1 MNAPTFADW
10 ALVFLQGLYRAQIA
24 LARVLHA
31 LGLTGDADGQ
41 AAWPWTH
48 RIALET
54 LRIDAGLTRQLAFAA
69 AATTLAVV
77 LACIAL
83 ASRKWRVAS
92 ALAALA
98 VAWFAPWPP
107 SSLWLSPAVPTS
119 FQRDP
124 APFSVSNVMRGAHL
138 YAQHCAACH
147 GADGRGEGP
156 LAATLSHWPPTF
168 AGALLAR
175 RLDGELFWR
184 VRRGTR
190 DEHGVSTMPG
200 FAATLGPQDTWALL
214 DYLKALAAGSG
225 AQAEGAWPVP
235 VPLPALDVRCGTAAP
250 QSLERWREGL
260 RVRIV
265 ALAPGATPPPEDARW
280 QTLLVTASGTPPAAQ
295 AAGTARADCVASTP
309 DAWLAFA
316 TIAGVAPDALGGTQ
330 LLADRRGWLRARA
343 LPGSAGWSDADLL
356 CRSVATARPA
366 VPAVPAANGD
376 PLTALLLRVDTEP
389 VRDVQA
395 GLPH

>member
-1 MNAPTFADW
+1 MSAPPFADW
-10 ALVFLQGLYRAQIA
+10 TLVFLQWLYRAQVA
-24 LARVLHA
+24 LARLLHA
-31 LGLTGDADGQ
+31 AGLTGDADGQ
-41 AAWPWTH
+41 AAWPWAH

-54 LRIDAGLTRQLAFAA
+54 LRIDAGLTRQLAFAC
-69 AATTLAVV
+69 AATTLAAL

-83 ASRKWRVAS
+83 ASRKWRFAS
-92 ALAALA
+92 AIAALA

-107 SSLWLSPAVPTS
+107 LSLWLSPAVPTS

-124 APFSVSNVMRGAHL
+124 APFSISNVMRGTHL

-147 GADGRGEGP
+147 GEDGRGEGP
-156 LAATLSHWPPTF
+156 LAATLAHWPPTF

-184 VRRGTR
+184 VRHGMR
-190 DEHGVSTMPG
+190 DEHGASTMPG
-200 FAATLGPQDTWALL
+200 FAATLDPQDTWAVL

-235 VPLPALDVRCGTAAP
+235 VALPALDVRCGNDTP
-250 QSLERWREGL
+250 QPLERWRAGQ

-265 ALAPGATPPPEDARW
+265 ALAPDALPPPEDARW
-280 QTLLVTASGTPPAAQ
+280 QTLLVTPHG
-295 AAGTARADCVASTP
+295 ARAQPAGNLRANCVAATP
-309 DAWLAFA
+309 DAWQAFA
-316 TIAGVAPDALGGTQ
+316 TIAGVPADALGGTQ

-356 CRSVATARPA
+356 CRSDTAAPKNPRTVRAT
-366 VPAVPAANGD
+366 NGD
-376 PLTALLLRVDTEP
+376 PLTALLLRVDADP

>member
-1 MNAPTFADW
+1 MNAPPFADW
-10 ALVFLQGLYRAQIA
+10 TLVFLQLLYRAQIA
-24 LARVLHA
+24 LARGLHA
-31 LGLTGDADGQ
+31 IGLTGDADGQ
-41 AAWPWTH
+41 AAWPWAH

-54 LRIDAGLTRQLAFAA
+54 LRIDAGLTRQLAFACI
-69 AATTLAVV
+69 ATALAVA
-77 LACIAL
+77 LAGVAL
-83 ASRKWRVAS
+83 ASRKWRFAS
-92 ALAALA
+92 AIAALA

-107 SSLWLSPAVPTS
+107 SSLWLTPAVPTS

-156 LAATLSHWPPTF
+156 LAATLALWPPTF

-184 VRRGTR
+184 VRHGTR
-190 DEHGVSTMPG
+190 DERGAATMPG
-200 FAATLGPQDTWALL
+200 FASTLGPQDTWAVL

-235 VPLPALDVRCGTAAP
+235 VPLPALDVRCGDAAP
-250 QSLERWREGL
+250 QPLDRWREGQ

-265 ALAPGATPPPEDARW
+265 ALAPGVAPPPEDARW
-280 QTLLVTASGTPPAAQ
+280 QTLLVTASGTSVPVAT
-295 AAGTARADCVASTP
+295 GTRANCVASTP

-343 LPGSAGWSDADLL
+343 LPGSAGWSDADLM
-356 CRSVATARPA
+356 CRSDAAARPA
-366 VPAVPAANGD
+366 TTAVTTGSSD
-376 PLTALLLRVDTEP
+376 PLTALLLRVDAEP

>member
-1 MNAPTFADW
+1 MNAPTFSDW
-10 ALVFLQGLYRAQIA
+10 ALLFLQGLYRAQVA
-24 LARVLHA
+24 LSRVLHA
-31 LGLTGDADGQ
+31 IGLTGDADGQ
-41 AAWPWTH
+41 PAWPWAR

-54 LRIDAGLTRQLAFAA
+54 LRIDAGLTRQLAFAV
-69 AATTLAVV
+69 AATTLAAV

-83 ASRKWRVAS
+83 ALRKRRVTS
-92 ALAALA
+92 ALAVLAALA

-107 SSLWLSPAVPTS
+107 ASLWLSPAVPTS

-138 YAQHCAACH
+138 YAQHCVACH
-147 GADGRGEGP
+147 GVDGRGEGP
-156 LAATLSHWPPTF
+156 LAATLPHWPPTF

-184 VRRGTR
+184 VRHGTR
-190 DEHGVSTMPG
+190 DERGAPTMPG
-200 FAATLGPQDTWALL
+200 FAATLGPRDTWAVL

-235 VPLPALDVRCGTAAP
+235 VPLPALDVRCGSAAP
-250 QSLERWREGL
+250 QPLDRWRAGQ

-280 QTLLVTASGTPPAAQ
+280 QTLLVTASGTPVAQ

-316 TIAGVAPDALGGTQ
+316 TIAGVTPAALGGTQ

-356 CRSVATARPA
+356 CRSDATARPA
-366 VPAVPAANGD
+366 VPAANGD
-376 PLTALLLRVDTEP
+376 ALTALLLRVDTEP

>member
-1 MNAPTFADW
+1 MNAPSFADW
-10 ALVFLQGLYRAQIA
+10 ALVFLQGLYRTQIA

-31 LGLTGDADGQ
+31 LGLTSDADGQ
-41 AAWPWTH
+41 AAWPWAH

-54 LRIDAGLTRQLAFAA
+54 LRIDAGLTRQLAL
-69 AATTLAVV
+69 AATATALAIV
-77 LACIAL
+77 LACIAV
-83 ASRKWRVAS
+83 ASHKWRVTS

-156 LAATLSHWPPTF
+156 LAATLTHWPPTF

-184 VRRGTR
+184 VRHGTR
-190 DEHGVSTMPG
+190 DEHGASTMPG
-200 FAATLGPQDTWALL
+200 FAATLGPQDTWAVL

-235 VPLPALDVRCGTAAP
+235 VPLPALDVRCGNAAP
-250 QSLERWREGL
+250 QPLDHWREGQ

-265 ALAPGATPPPEDARW
+265 ALAPGATPPTEDPRW
-280 QTLLVTASGTPPAAQ
+280 QTLLVMARGTPLAQ
-295 AAGTARADCVASTP
+295 PTGPARADCVASTP

-356 CRSVATARPA
+356 CRSDAARPT
-366 VPAVPAANGD
+366 VPAATGD

>member
-1 MNAPTFADW
+1 MNAPPFADW
-10 ALVFLQGLYRAQIA
+10 ALVFLQLLYRAQIA
-24 LARVLHA
+24 LARGLHA

-41 AAWPWTH
+41 AAWPWAH

-54 LRIDAGLTRQLAFAA
+54 LRIDAGLTRQLAFACI
-69 AATTLAVV
+69 ATALAVV
-77 LACIAL
+77 LACVAL
-83 ASRKWRVAS
+83 ASRKWRFAS
-92 ALAALA
+92 AIAALA

-107 SSLWLSPAVPTS
+107 SSLWLTPAVPTS

-124 APFSVSNVMRGAHL
+124 AAFSVSNVMRGAHL

-156 LAATLSHWPPTF
+156 LAATLAHWPPTF

-184 VRRGTR
+184 VRHGTR
-190 DEHGVSTMPG
+190 DERGAATMPG
-200 FAATLGPQDTWALL
+200 FASTLGPQDTWAVL

-235 VPLPALDVRCGTAAP
+235 VPLPALDVRCGDAAP
-250 QSLERWREGL
+250 QPLDRWREGQ

-265 ALAPGATPPPEDARW
+265 ALAPGVAPPPEDARW
-280 QTLLVTASGTPPAAQ
+280 QTLLVTASGTSAPTAT
-295 AAGTARADCVASTP
+295 GARANCVASTP

-316 TIAGVAPDALGGTQ
+316 TIAGIAPDALGGTQ

-343 LPGSAGWSDADLL
+343 LPGSVGWSDADLL
-356 CRSVATARPA
+356 CRSDAAARPA
-366 VPAVPAANGD
+366 AAAVTAGSSD
-376 PLTALLLRVDTEP
+376 PLTALLLRVDAEP

>member
-1 MNAPTFADW
+1 MNAPPFADW
-10 ALVFLQGLYRAQIA
+10 AIAFLQLLYRAQIA
-24 LARVLHA
+24 LARGLHA
-31 LGLTGDADGQ
+31 IGLTGDADGQ
-41 AAWPWTH
+41 AAWPWAH

-54 LRIDAGLTRQLAFAA
+54 LRIDAGLTRQLALACG
-69 AATTLAVV
+69 ATALAVV
-77 LACIAL
+77 LASTAL
-83 ASRKWRVAS
+83 ASRKWRVVLAS
-92 ALAALA
+92 AALT

-107 SSLWLSPAVPTS
+107 ASLWLAPAVPTS

-138 YAQHCAACH
+138 YTQHCAACH
-147 GADGRGEGP
+147 GVDGRGEGP
-156 LAATLSHWPPTF
+156 LAATLAHWPPTF

-184 VRRGTR
+184 VRHGTQ
-190 DEHGVSTMPG
+190 DEHGAPTMPG
-200 FAATLGPQDTWALL
+200 FAATLGPQDTWAVL

-235 VPLPALDVRCGTAAP
+235 VPLPALDVRCGDAAP
-250 QSLERWREGL
+250 QALERWREGQ

-265 ALAPGATPPPEDARW
+265 ALAPGATPPQEDARW
-280 QTLLVTASGTPPAAQ
+280 QTLLVTENGVSVPSSTGS
-295 AAGTARADCVASTP
+295 RANCVATTV
-309 DAWLAFA
+309 DAWRAFA

-356 CRSVATARPA
+356 CRSDTAAVRPSTPATR
-366 VPAVPAANGD
+366 GD
-376 PLTALLLRVDTEP
+376 ALTALLLRVDQEP

>member
-1 MNAPTFADW
+1 MNAPPFADW
-10 ALVFLQGLYRAQIA
+10 AIAFLQLLYRAQIA
-24 LARVLHA
+24 LARGLHA
-31 LGLTGDADGQ
+31 IGLTGDADGQ
-41 AAWPWTH
+41 AAWPWAH

-54 LRIDAGLTRQLAFAA
+54 LRIDAGLTRQLALACG
-69 AATTLAVV
+69 ATALAVV
-77 LACIAL
+77 LACTAL
-83 ASRKWRVAS
+83 ASRKWCIAS
-92 ALAALA
+92 AIAALA

-107 SSLWLSPAVPTS
+107 AALWLAPAVPTS

-138 YAQHCAACH
+138 YTQHCAACH

-156 LAATLSHWPPTF
+156 LAATLAHWPPTF

-184 VRRGTR
+184 VRHGTQ
-190 DEHGVSTMPG
+190 DEHGAPTMPG
-200 FAATLGPQDTWALL
+200 FAATLGPQDTWAVL

-235 VPLPALDVRCGTAAP
+235 VPLPALDVRCGDAAP
-250 QSLERWREGL
+250 QALERWREGQ
-260 RVRIV
+260 RVRVV

-280 QTLLVTASGTPPAAQ
+280 QTLLVTENVVSVPPST
-295 AAGTARADCVASTP
+295 GSRANCVATTA
-309 DAWLAFA
+309 DAWRAFA

-356 CRSVATARPA
+356 CRSDTAAVRPSTPATR
-366 VPAVPAANGD
+366 GD
-376 PLTALLLRVDTEP
+376 ALTALLLRVDQEP

>member
-1 MNAPTFADW
+1 MNAPPFADW
-10 ALVFLQGLYRAQIA
+10 AIAFLQLLYRAQIA
-24 LARVLHA
+24 LARGLHA

-41 AAWPWTH
+41 AAWPWAH

-54 LRIDAGLTRQLAFAA
+54 LRIDAGLTRQLACACGLTA
-69 AATTLAVV
+69 LAVV
-77 LACIAL
+77 LACTAL
-83 ASRKWRVAS
+83 ASRRWRVAS
-92 ALAALA
+92 AIAALA

-107 SSLWLSPAVPTS
+107 ASLWLAPAVPTS

-138 YAQHCAACH
+138 YTQHCAACH

-156 LAATLSHWPPTF
+156 LAATLAHWPPTF
-168 AGALLAR
+168 AGTLLAR

-184 VRRGTR
+184 VRHGTQ
-190 DEHGVSTMPG
+190 DEHGASTMPG
-200 FAATLGPQDTWALL
+200 FAATLGPQDTWAVL

-225 AQAEGAWPVP
+225 AKAEGAWPVP
-235 VPLPALDVRCGTAAP
+235 VPLPALDVRCGDAAP
-250 QSLERWREGL
+250 HALERWREGQ
-260 RVRIV
+260 RVRVV
-265 ALAPGATPPPEDARW
+265 ALAPGATPPQEDPRW
-280 QTLLVTASGTPPAAQ
+280 QTLLVTERGAPVLPSIG
-295 AAGTARADCVASTP
+295 ARANCVATTA
-309 DAWLAFA
+309 DAWRAFA

-343 LPGSAGWSDADLL
+343 LPGSAGWSDANLL
-356 CRSVATARPA
+356 CRSDTAAIRPST
-366 VPAVPAANGD
+366 PAARGD
-376 PLTALLLRVDTEP
+376 ALTALLLRVDQEP

>member
-1 MNAPTFADW
+1 MNAPPFSDW
-10 ALVFLQGLYRAQIA
+10 AIAFLQLLYRAQIA
-24 LARVLHA
+24 LAHVLHA
-31 LGLTGDADGQ
+31 VGLTGDADGQ

-54 LRIDAGLTRQLAFAA
+54 LRIDAGLTRQLAFACA
-69 AATTLAVV
+69 VTALAVV
-77 LACIAL
+77 LAGVAL
-83 ASRKWRVAS
+83 AARKWRVPS
-92 ALAALA
+92 AIAALA
-98 VAWFAPWPP
+98 VAWLAPWPP
-107 SSLWLSPAVPTS
+107 SSLWLAPAVPTS

-156 LAATLSHWPPTF
+156 LAATLTHWPPTF

-184 VRRGTR
+184 VRNGTH
-190 DEHGVSTMPG
+190 DERGVSTMPG
-200 FAATLGPQDTWALL
+200 FSTTLGAQDTWAVL

-225 AQAEGAWPVP
+225 AQADGAWPVP
-235 VPLPALDVRCGTAAP
+235 VPLPALDVRCGNAAP
-250 QSLERWREGL
+250 QSLDRWREGQ

-265 ALAPGATPPPEDARW
+265 TLAPGVAAPPEDARW
-280 QTLLVTASGTPPAAQ
+280 QTLLVTEQGASVAPS
-295 AAGTARADCVASTP
+295 TATRANCVATTP

-356 CRSVATARPA
+356 CRSDAGARPA
-366 VPAVPAANGD
+366 ASTAGGD
-376 PLTALLLRVDTEP
+376 ALSALLLRVDTEP

>member
-1 MNAPTFADW
+1 MNAPLFSDW
-10 ALVFLQGLYRAQIA
+10 AIAFLQLLYRAQIA
-24 LARVLHA
+24 LAHVLHA
-31 LGLTGDADGQ
+31 VGLTGDADGQ

-54 LRIDAGLTRQLAFAA
+54 LRIDAGLTRQLAFACA
-69 AATTLAVV
+69 VTALAVV
-77 LACIAL
+77 LAGVAL
-83 ASRKWRVAS
+83 AARKWRVPS
-92 ALAALA
+92 AIAALA
-98 VAWFAPWPP
+98 VAWLAPWPP
-107 SSLWLSPAVPTS
+107 SSLWLAPAVPTS

-156 LAATLSHWPPTF
+156 LAATLTHWPPTF

-184 VRRGTR
+184 VRNGTH
-190 DEHGVSTMPG
+190 DERGVSTMPG
-200 FAATLGPQDTWALL
+200 FSTTLGAQDTWAVL

-225 AQAEGAWPVP
+225 AQADGAWPVP
-235 VPLPALDVRCGTAAP
+235 VPLPALDVRCGNAAP
-250 QSLERWREGL
+250 QSLDRWREGQ

-265 ALAPGATPPPEDARW
+265 ALAPGAAAPPEDARW
-280 QTLLVTASGTPPAAQ
+280 QTLLVTEQGASVAPS
-295 AAGTARADCVASTP
+295 TATRANCVATTP

-356 CRSVATARPA
+356 CRSGAGARPA
-366 VPAVPAANGD
+366 ASAAGGD
-376 PLTALLLRVDTEP
+376 ALSALLLRVDTEP

>member
-1 MNAPTFADW
+1 MNAPPFADW
-10 ALVFLQGLYRAQIA
+10 AIAFLQLLYRAQIA
-24 LARVLHA
+24 LARGLHA
-31 LGLTGDADGQ
+31 IGLTGDADGQ
-41 AAWPWTH
+41 AAWPWAH

-54 LRIDAGLTRQLAFAA
+54 LRIDAGLTRQLALACG
-69 AATTLAVV
+69 ATALAVV
-77 LACIAL
+77 LACAAL
-83 ASRKWRVAS
+83 ASRKWRISS
-92 ALAALA
+92 AIAALA

-107 SSLWLSPAVPTS
+107 AALWLAPAVPTS

-138 YAQHCAACH
+138 YTQHCAACH
-147 GADGRGEGP
+147 GVDGRGEGP
-156 LAATLSHWPPTF
+156 LAATLAHWPPTF

-184 VRRGTR
+184 VRHGTQ
-190 DEHGVSTMPG
+190 DEHGASTMPG
-200 FAATLGPQDTWALL
+200 FAATLGPQDTWAVLN
-214 DYLKALAAGSG
+214 YLKALAAGSG
-225 AQAEGAWPVP
+225 AKAEGAWPVP
-235 VPLPALDVRCGTAAP
+235 VPLPALDVRCGDAAP
-250 QSLERWREGL
+250 QALERWREGQ

-280 QTLLVTASGTPPAAQ
+280 QTLLVTENGVSVPSSTG
-295 AAGTARADCVASTP
+295 ARANCVATTA
-309 DAWLAFA
+309 DAWRAFA

-356 CRSVATARPA
+356 CRSDTAAVRPSTPATR
-366 VPAVPAANGD
+366 GD
-376 PLTALLLRVDTEP
+376 ALTALLLRVDQEP

>member
-1 MNAPTFADW
+1 MNAPLFSDW
-10 ALVFLQGLYRAQIA
+10 AIAFLQLLYRAQIA

-31 LGLTGDADGQ
+31 LGLTADADGQ
-41 AAWPWTH
+41 AAWPWAH

-54 LRIDAGLTRQLAFAA
+54 LRIDAGLTRQLAFAC
-69 AATTLAVV
+69 AATALALV
-77 LACIAL
+77 LACIAF
-83 ASRKWRVAS
+83 ASRRWRVAS

-107 SSLWLSPAVPTS
+107 SSLWLAPAVPTS

-124 APFSVSNVMRGAHL
+124 APFSVSSVMRGAHL

-156 LAATLSHWPPTF
+156 LAATLAHWPPTF
-168 AGALLAR
+168 AGTLLAR

-184 VRRGTR
+184 VRHGTR
-190 DEHGVSTMPG
+190 DEHGASTMPG
-200 FAATLGPQDTWALL
+200 FAATLGPQDTWAVL

-235 VPLPALDVRCGTAAP
+235 VPLPALDVRCGDAAP
-250 QSLERWREGL
+250 QPLDRWREGQ

-265 ALAPGATPPPEDARW
+265 ALAPGAPPPPEDARW
-280 QTLLVTASGTPPAAQ
+280 QTLLVTERGASVAAPSTGT
-295 AAGTARADCVASTP
+295 RANCVATTP
-309 DAWLAFA
+309 DAWRAFA
-316 TIAGVAPDALGGTQ
+316 TIAGIAPDALGGTQ

-343 LPGSAGWSDADLL
+343 LPGSAGWSEADLL
-356 CRSVATARPA
+356 CRSSAAARPA
-366 VPAVPAANGD
+366 VPAAGVDA
-376 PLTALLLRVDTEP
+376 LTALLLRVDTEP

>member
-1 MNAPTFADW
+1 MNAPTFSDW
-10 ALVFLQGLYRAQIA
+10 ALLFLQGLYRAQVA
-24 LARVLHA
+24 LSRVLHA
-31 LGLTGDADGQ
+31 IGLTGDADGQ
-41 AAWPWTH
+41 PAWPWAR

-54 LRIDAGLTRQLAFAA
+54 LRIDAGLTRQLAFAV
-69 AATTLAVV
+69 AATTLAAV

-83 ASRKWRVAS
+83 ALRKRRAAS
-92 ALAALA
+92 ALAVLAALA

-107 SSLWLSPAVPTS
+107 ASLWLSPAVPTS

-138 YAQHCAACH
+138 YAEHCVACH

-156 LAATLSHWPPTF
+156 LAATLPHWPPTF

-184 VRRGTR
+184 VRHGTR
-190 DEHGVSTMPG
+190 DERGAPTMPG
-200 FAATLGPQDTWALL
+200 FAATLGPRDTWAVL

-235 VPLPALDVRCGTAAP
+235 VPLPALDVRCGSAAP
-250 QSLERWREGL
+250 QPLDRWRAGQ

-280 QTLLVTASGTPPAAQ
+280 QTLLVTASGTPVAQ

-316 TIAGVAPDALGGTQ
+316 TIAGVAPAALGGTQ

-356 CRSVATARPA
+356 CRSDATARPA
-366 VPAVPAANGD
+366 VPAANGD
-376 PLTALLLRVDTEP
+376 ALTALLLRVDTEP

>member
-1 MNAPTFADW
+1 MNAPPFADW
-10 ALVFLQGLYRAQIA
+10 AIAFLQLLYRAQIA
-24 LARVLHA
+24 LARGLHA
-31 LGLTGDADGQ
+31 IGLTGDADGQ
-41 AAWPWTH
+41 AAWPWAH

-54 LRIDAGLTRQLAFAA
+54 LRIDAGLTRQLALACG
-69 AATTLAVV
+69 ATALAVM
-77 LACIAL
+77 LACTAL
-83 ASRKWRVAS
+83 ASRKWRVVLAS
-92 ALAALA
+92 AALA

-107 SSLWLSPAVPTS
+107 AALWLVPAVPTS

-138 YAQHCAACH
+138 YTQHCAACH

-156 LAATLSHWPPTF
+156 LAATLAHWPPTF

-184 VRRGTR
+184 VRHGTQ
-190 DEHGVSTMPG
+190 DEHGAPTMPG
-200 FAATLGPQDTWALL
+200 FAATLGPQDTWAVL

-235 VPLPALDVRCGTAAP
+235 VPLPALDVRCGDAAP
-250 QSLERWREGL
+250 QALERWREGQ
-260 RVRIV
+260 RVRVV
-265 ALAPGATPPPEDARW
+265 ALAPGATPPQEDARW
-280 QTLLVTASGTPPAAQ
+280 QTLLVTENGVSVPSSTGS
-295 AAGTARADCVASTP
+295 RANCVATTI
-309 DAWLAFA
+309 DAWRAFA

-343 LPGSAGWSDADLL
+343 LPGSADWSDADLL
-356 CRSVATARPA
+356 CRSDTAAVRPST
-366 VPAVPAANGD
+366 PAARGD
-376 PLTALLLRVDTEP
+376 ALTALLLRVDREP

>member
-1 MNAPTFADW
+1 MNAPPFADW
-10 ALVFLQGLYRAQIA
+10 AIAFLQLLYRAQIA
-24 LARVLHA
+24 LARGLHA
-31 LGLTGDADGQ
+31 IGLTGDADGQ
-41 AAWPWTH
+41 AAWPWAH

-54 LRIDAGLTRQLAFAA
+54 LRIDAGLTRQLALACG
-69 AATTLAVV
+69 ATALAVV
-77 LACIAL
+77 LACTAL
-83 ASRKWRVAS
+83 ASRKWRVVLAI
-92 ALAALA
+92 AALA

-107 SSLWLSPAVPTS
+107 ASLWLAPAVPTS

-124 APFSVSNVMRGAHL
+124 APFSVANVMRGAHL
-138 YAQHCAACH
+138 YTQHCAACH
-147 GADGRGEGP
+147 GTDGRGEGP
-156 LAATLSHWPPTF
+156 LAGTLAHWPPTF

-184 VRRGTR
+184 VRHGTQ
-190 DEHGVSTMPG
+190 DEHGAPTMPG
-200 FAATLGPQDTWALL
+200 FAATLGPQDTWAVL

-235 VPLPALDVRCGTAAP
+235 VPLPALDVRCGDAAP
-250 QSLERWREGL
+250 QALERWREGQ
-260 RVRIV
+260 RVRVV
-265 ALAPGATPPPEDARW
+265 ALAPGATPPQEDARW
-280 QTLLVTASGTPPAAQ
+280 QTLLVTENGVSVPSSTGS
-295 AAGTARADCVASTP
+295 RANCVATTV
-309 DAWLAFA
+309 DAWRAFA

-356 CRSVATARPA
+356 CRSDTAAVRPSTPATR
-366 VPAVPAANGD
+366 GD
-376 PLTALLLRVDTEP
+376 ALTALLLRVDREP